1 MIYFFILIFEY
12 TVVCNVDIKKL
23 IHISYV
29 GSNAYLKIYENNYLT
44 IESLYPS

>member
-1 MIYFFILIFEY
+1 MYFFILIFEY

-29 GSNAYLKIYENNYLT
+29 GSNAYLEINKKNYLT